1 MPLPLSVERRRRA
14 FHVASEFDLAE
25 LFGNLPEDASD
36 LRLRLR
42 VVARNWAWQTELWAA
57 RLNAGPTTRWSSIG
71 AAPSPSCTAA
81 APRED
86 AASRERIVRA

>member
-25 LFGNLPEDASD
+25 LFGKLPEDAAD

-42 VVARNWAWQTELWAA
+42 VVARNWAWQTELG
-57 RLNAGPTTRWSSIG
+57 RPGSRRPNYEVVFDRSGTLELHRGGSTR
-71 AAPSPSCTAA
+71 
-81 APRED
+81 D
-86 AASRERIVRA
+86 VASRERIVRA